1 MPKMNIARQGAG
13 ACTFNGDV
21 YVFCGATN
29 NYGILNSIE
38 KLSNAAGHKNQV
50 SAWRLI
56 SVGEEILIP
65 RWNPAV
71 CALN

>member
-1 MPKMNIARQGAG
+1 M
-13 ACTFNGDV
+13 NGDV

-29 NYGILNSIE
+29 NYDILNSIE
-38 KLSNAAGHKNQV
+38 KLSNAAAAKNQV

-56 SVGEEILIP
+56 SVDQDLLIP

-71 CALN
+71 SMLN